1 MDNSNNQNKQNT
13 LDFIQGVIDQVY
25 VNAFYD
31 KQKSFSYNQGVQY
44 AALRN
49 MEQELYEKTMK
60 ELQKP

>member
-13 LDFIQGVIDQVY
+13 LDFIQGVIDQVF
-25 VNAFYD
+25 VNASYD

-49 MEQELYEKTMK
+49 MEQELYEKTIK
-60 ELQKP
+60 ELQKQ